1 MFLVGAIQ
9 GPIQHYFYGW
19 IDRAIQTV
27 TLANVGKKILLDQL
41 IMSPVCIVAFFYPAG
56 LLQGQDMPSCNAEI
70 KSKFLEVYM
79 VGYNSYLLL
88 ASLIIV

>member
-1 MFLVGAIQ
+1 MVGAIQ

-27 TLANVGKKILLDQL
+27 TMANVGKKILLDQL

-56 LLQGQDMPSCNAEI
+56 LLQGQDMSSCNAEI
-70 KSKFLEVYM
+70 KAKFLEVYM
-79 VGYNSYLLL
+79 VGLTCYSIVL
-88 ASLIIV
+88 SLKRLTL